1 VVYLILAVY
10 EGGQWLCKKYCQ
22 PTLTYMTKTSSDIV
36 PYRLQ
41 EVSRLQGLPELD
53 CENHLHRWHV
63 LHIRRHGCVEIIGSE
78 GSYCATRFAKLSRL
92 PMLLSAVHFPCVRMP
107 IKLLE

>member
-1 VVYLILAVY
+1 
-10 EGGQWLCKKYCQ
+10 
-22 PTLTYMTKTSSDIV
+22 MTKTSSDTV

-41 EVSRLQGLPELD
+41 EVSPLRGLPELD
-53 CENHLHRWHV
+53 CENRLHRWRV
-63 LHIRRHGCVEIIGSE
+63 LHIRRPGCVEIIGSD

-92 PMLLSAVHFPCVRMP
+92 LMLLSAVHFPCVRMS